1 MKVAYV
7 RVSSKEQNEQRQ
19 VEALEKH
26 GIEKW
31 FVEKISGRTNDRP
44 ELNKM
49 LEFVREG
56 DEIFIMDLSRISRSL
71 KGLIEI
77 VETLQEKKVSLHSEK
92 ENIDTSTATGR
103 MMVSMFGV
111 INQFYIDN
119 QREAQLEGI
128 AIAKERGVY
137 TGRKPKM
144 IVKDVWEESY
154 NAYSARKISKAKFAE
169 QIGVSRPT
177 LDKMLHHFKDGDTA
191 FLK

>member
-1 MKVAYV
+1 MKVSYV

-56 DEIFIMDLSRISRSL
+56 DEVFIMDLSRISRSL

-128 AIAKERGVY
+128 AIAKANGVY
-137 TGRKPKM
+137 TGRKPKQ
-144 IVKDVWEESY
+144 VNADVWNENYSSY
-154 NAYSARKISKAKFAE
+154 RTREISKAKFAK

-177 LDKMLHHFKDGDTA
+177 LDKMIHQFESGNTE

>member
-19 VEALEKH
+19 IEALEKH

-31 FVEKISGRTNDRP
+31 FVEKISGRTNERP

-49 LEFVREG
+49 FEFVREG

-92 ENIDTSTATGR
+92 ESIDTSTATGR

-137 TGRKPKM
+137 TGRKPKK
-144 IVKDVWEESY
+144 IAKDTWEESY
-154 NAYSARKISKAKFAE
+154 NTYNAREISKAKFAE
-169 QIGVSRPT
+169 KIGVSRPT
-177 LDKMLHHFKDGDTA
+177 LDKMLHQFKDGNTA

>member
-1 MKVAYV
+1 MKVSYV
-7 RVSSKEQNEQRQ
+7 RCSSKDQNEQRQ
-19 VEALEKH
+19 IEALKKH

-92 ENIDTSTATGR
+92 ESIDTSTATGR

-128 AIAKERGVY
+128 AIAKANGVY
-137 TGRKPKM
+137 TGRKPKQ
-144 IVKDVWEESY
+144 VNADAWNENYSSY
-154 NAYSARKISKAKFAE
+154 RTREISKAKFAK

-177 LDKMLHHFKDGDTA
+177 LDKMIHQFESGNTE

>member
-1 MKVAYV
+1 MKVSYV
-7 RVSSKEQNEQRQ
+7 RCSSKDQNEQRQ
-19 VEALEKH
+19 VEALKKH

-128 AIAKERGVY
+128 AIAKANGVY
-137 TGRKPKM
+137 TGRKPKQ
-144 IVKDVWEESY
+144 VNADVWNE
-154 NAYSARKISKAKFAE
+154 NYSFYRTREISKAKFAK

-177 LDKMLHHFKDGDTA
+177 LDKMIHQFESGNTE

>member
-7 RVSSKEQNEQRQ
+7 RVSTKEQNEQRQ
-19 VEALEKH
+19 IEALEKH

-31 FVEKISGRTNDRP
+31 FVEKISGRTNERP
-44 ELNKM
+44 ELKKM
-49 LEFVREG
+49 LEYVREG
-56 DEIFIMDLSRISRSL
+56 DEVYIMDLSRISRSL

-77 VETLQEKKVSLHSEK
+77 VDTFQEKKVALHSEK

-119 QREAQLEGI
+119 QREAQAEGI
-128 AIAKERGVY
+128 AIAKANGVY
-137 TGRKPKM
+137 TGRKPM
-144 IVKDVWEESY
+144 QINTDAWNENYSSY
-154 NAYSARKISKAKFAE
+154 RTREISKAKFAE

-177 LDKMLHHFKDGDTA
+177 LDKMIRQFENGDTD